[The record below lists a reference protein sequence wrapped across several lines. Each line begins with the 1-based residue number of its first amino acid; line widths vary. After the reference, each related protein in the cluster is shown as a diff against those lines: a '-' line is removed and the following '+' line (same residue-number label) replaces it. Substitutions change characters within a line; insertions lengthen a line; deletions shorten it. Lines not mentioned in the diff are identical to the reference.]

1 MTQHY
6 FALFYDTEDGKFH
19 RDDEVSINFDSGKI
33 WDPITETWCYAFEE
47 DELENADEKASATLS
62 ELLERQ

>member
-47 DELENADEKASATLS
+47 DELENADEKA
-62 ELLERQ
+62 